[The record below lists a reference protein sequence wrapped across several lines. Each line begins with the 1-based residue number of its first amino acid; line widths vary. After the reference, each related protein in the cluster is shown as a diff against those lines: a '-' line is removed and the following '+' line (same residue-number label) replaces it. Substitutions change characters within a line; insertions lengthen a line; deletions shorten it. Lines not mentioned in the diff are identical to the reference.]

1 MDTTSIVTIV
11 VGIGVIILFVK
22 FVVSPVVR
30 VILGIVIFCIAVYLL
45 QRFLNFN
52 LNQILAPFGISLD
65 LSKWGPNF
73 NWILGPANHYVDQA
87 KNFLIMIWGNLT
99 KSFAQQ

>member
-22 FVVSPVVR
+22 FVVSPIVR

-52 LNQILAPFGISLD
+52 LNQLLAPYGVSLD
-65 LSKWGPNF
+65 LSKWGLNL
-73 NWILGPANHYVDQA
+73 NWILGPANYYADQV
-87 KNFLIMIWGNLT
+87 KNFLIMIWGNLL
-99 KSFAQQ
+99 KSYKQ